1 MESKAPVL
9 LTVLVETG
17 QGRWYTAGVDLDST
31 SIPLV
36 RSESGNLD
44 AYHHAAF
51 DDQVSFLRHRLSG
64 VLQIACDRLWGK
76 SKKPCQIVF
85 VTDACFQQAPAE
97 LTQRVADHFVEWM
110 TSPPVVFFVGDHAFS
125 ADAPLSLTQYAG
137 HIDADHRQALLAG
150 LPRLCA
156 TLHDSTNWEPAP
168 QKKNRPAE

>member
-44 AYHHAAF
+44 AYHHVAF

-110 TSPPVVFFVGDHAFS
+110 TSPPVAFFVSEQAFT
-125 ADAPLSLTQYAG
+125 ADAPLSLKQLAG
-137 HIDADHRQALLAG
+137 QISPEHQQSLLAG
-150 LPRLCA
+150 LPRLFA
-156 TLHDSTNWEPAP
+156 EMREASRWESAP
-168 QKKNRPAE
+168 VKNRQSD